1 MADQRYI
8 GTPNGVVVC
17 VDRLNAM
24 GCDGRFYHAYQEE
37 MTPFFGLGEMLF
49 RMEQFYDV
57 INFPRRANN
66 VRDFMEKE
74 RVYVSEKEREKVVT
88 DQEMLKHRG
97 SQETFIVRVQH
108 RENNS
113 WQGRI
118 TWVDKNKTLT
128 FRSIWEMVHMME
140 NALYED
146 APPEEIPQI
155 RSWEG

>member
-1 MADQRYI
+1 MADQCYI

-17 VDRLNAM
+17 VDRLSAE
-24 GCDGRFYHAYQEE
+24 GCDGRFYHAYRKEE
-37 MTPFFGLGEMLF
+37 ITFRGLGEMLF

-74 RVYVSEKEREKVVT
+74 RVYVSDKGIEKMVT
-88 DQEMLKHRG
+88 DQELLKHRG

-128 FRSIWEMVHMME
+128 FRSIWEVVHMME

-146 APPEEIPQI
+146 ASPEDIPQI
-155 RSWEG
+155 RSWDD